1 MRHSA
6 AIPFVP
12 RIALPA
18 LTLIL
23 VAPWVVHFYWPVNWV
38 MDVQDHQIGRDF
50 INVWV
55 GPQLAFG
62 GRLETLFSIYG
73 YHSAINQIFD
83 QALPLHNW
91 SYPLFML
98 PVFWPLSQLPYLAA
112 LAVWTVGLFAIFSA
126 VALSQVDRE
135 FRAYALL
142 ALVAAPASVINILS
156 GQNGFLSAALLLG
169 GILLIDRRP
178 IVAGILFGLLT
189 FKPQLG
195 IVLPFALLALGAW
208 RTIAAAAVA
217 TLALVTMSIAFFG
230 IDAWRSYFAVT
241 GVYQFELM
249 ESFYGFYTAM
259 MMSVLAAGRTLG
271 FSYTASFIVQAVV
284 SLAALV
290 GACWAVRQTADA
302 QKRAFVLVIAS
313 LLITPYSFNYDFT
326 ALSAILVWKLCRP
339 WPEDWGRRAQY
350 MLTYLSPVLLMY
362 LNAIN
367 LAFMPGLLIILFAVA
382 VQEAA
387 EDRVA
392 ATRKVVAHA

>member
-1 MRHSA
+1 VRHST

-12 RIALPA
+12 RIALPVLA
-18 LTLIL
+18 LVF
-23 VAPWVVHFYWPVNWV
+23 VAPWIVYFYWPVNWV

-91 SYPLFML
+91 SYPLFAL
-98 PVFWPLSQLPYLAA
+98 PVFWPLAQLPYLVA
-112 LAVWTVGLFAIFSA
+112 LAIWTVALFAVFSA

-135 FRAYALL
+135 FRVFALF
-142 ALVAAPASVINILS
+142 ALIAAPASVVNILS
-156 GQNGFLSAALLLG
+156 GQNGFLSGALLLG

-178 IVAGILFGLLT
+178 VVAGILFGLLT

-208 RTIAAAAVA
+208 RTIAAAAA
-217 TLALVTMSIAFFG
+217 TTLALVAMSIAFFG

-241 GVYQFELM
+241 GAYQFQLM

-259 MMSVLAAGRTLG
+259 MMSALAAGRTLG
-271 FSYTASFIVQAVV
+271 FSYAASFLAQAVV
-284 SLAALV
+284 SLAVLV
-290 GACWAVRQTADA
+290 AACWAVRQTADA

-326 ALSAILVWKLCRP
+326 ALTAILVWKLCKP
-339 WPEDWGRRAQY
+339 WPEDWSRRALY
-350 MLTYLSPVLLMY
+350 VLTYLSPVLMMY
-362 LNAIN
+362 LNAVN
-367 LAFMPGLLIILFAVA
+367 LAFMPGLLIVLFAIA
-382 VQEAA
+382 VQEAV

-392 ATRKVVAHA
+392 APRKVVAHA

>member
-1 MRHSA
+1 VRHST

-12 RIALPA
+12 RIALPVLA
-18 LTLIL
+18 LIL
-23 VAPWVVHFYWPVNWV
+23 VAPWAVYFYWPVNWV
-38 MDVQDHQIGRDF
+38 MDIQDHQIGRDF

-91 SYPLFML
+91 SYPLFAL
-98 PVFWPLSQLPYLAA
+98 PVFWPLAQLPYLVALAIWTAA
-112 LAVWTVGLFAIFSA
+112 LLAVFSA

-135 FRAYALL
+135 FRVYALF
-142 ALVAAPASVINILS
+142 ALIAAPASVINILS
-156 GQNGFLSAALLLG
+156 GQNGFLSGALLLG

-178 IVAGILFGLLT
+178 VVAGILFGLLT

-208 RTIAAAAVA
+208 RTIAAAAVT
-217 TLALVTMSIAFFG
+217 TLALVAMSVAFFG

-241 GVYQFELM
+241 GAYQFELM

-271 FSYTASFIVQAVV
+271 FSYTVSFVAQAVV
-284 SLAALV
+284 SLAVLAA
-290 GACWAVRQTADA
+290 ACWAVRQTADA

-326 ALSAILVWKLCRP
+326 ALTAILVWKLCSP
-339 WPEDWGRRAQY
+339 WPEDWGRRALY
-350 MLTYLSPVLLMY
+350 ALTYFSPVLLMY
-362 LNAIN
+362 LNAVN
-367 LAFMPGLLIILFAVA
+367 LAFMPGLLVVLFAIA
-382 VQEAA
+382 IQEAA
-387 EDRVA
+387 EDRVVVPN
-392 ATRKVVAHA
+392 KVVAHA